1 MRVLP
6 GSNPLFFVTALFLF
20 LASVVV
26 RELKPQIEWKIRGQF
41 EKEVESADRAIA
53 AQMDEEKLRVAKLKV
68 EINKL
73 LDQLEAQDLK
83 REREAYALRRRVVDA
98 REAYYEG
105 VLKRQGSYRNTG
117 SYGAGGVSALSR
129 GSSIGTFINKDEGAT
144 TRIIKMN
151 GNELKGEFKEP
162 TRDSGVY

>member
-83 REREAYALRRRVVDA
+83 RERD
-98 REAYYEG
+98 
-105 VLKRQGSYRNTG
+105 
-117 SYGAGGVSALSR
+117 SR
-129 GSSIGTFINKDEGAT
+129 
-144 TRIIKMN
+144 
-151 GNELKGEFKEP
+151 
-162 TRDSGVY
+162 